1 VATPPR
7 ELLTADEEVA
17 LGRRVR
23 AGDLSARD
31 ELVQRNRYFALR
43 FANSY
48 RRRCRCRC
56 QADLDQAALLG
67 LVEGANAF
75 DPDRHPG
82 KRFATIARYY
92 VRLEILNY
100 LYGRPLIRIPHSAR
114 PSELA
119 RRPLGDEV
127 NPRWYEHRAWIEISA
142 ARAGHVV
149 QGHDDELD
157 HPDPSQC
164 CLGLEDSH
172 AKALEQLRLGLEMLP
187 PWHAEVIR
195 RRFGLG
201 GRPKETAQA
210 IAREAGVSTTAV
222 FAIQRAALGR
232 LRKEMTVSI
241 SA

>member
-1 VATPPR
+1 MNLT
-7 ELLTADEEVA
+7 LTAAEEVA

-23 AGDLSARD
+23 AGDLAARD
-31 ELVQRNRYFALR
+31 ELVQRNRFFALQ

-48 RRRCRCRC
+48 RRRCRCRS

-67 LVEGANAF
+67 LIEGANAF

-82 KRFATIARYY
+82 RKFITIARYY
-92 VRLEILNY
+92 VQMEILAY
-100 LYGRPLIRIPHSAR
+100 LYSRPLIRIPHSAR

-119 RRPLGDEV
+119 RRPVTGDV
-127 NPRWYEHRAWIEISA
+127 TPKWKEHRAWTEICA
-142 ARAGHVV
+142 ARAGKVV

-164 CLGLEDSH
+164 RRDQDIDDSH
-172 AKALEQLRLGLEMLP
+172 AENLEQLRLGLEALP
-187 PWHAEVIR
+187 TWHAEVIH

-201 GRPKETAQA
+201 GRPRQSART
-210 IAREAGVSTTAV
+210 IARETGVSRQTV
-222 FAIQRAALGR
+222 FNVQKLALRQLRAA
-232 LRKEMTVSI
+232 MTGSI